1 MGKKEKKDKQPSQAS
16 ILKAEMEARD
26 RKIKNILIAV
36 SIVTLLVI
44 ASMTAVG
51 MKGKPRS
58 ATPNINASA
67 PSPKGAFA
75 AESPFAFGVPY
86 GSNPNA
92 PVMEL
97 FEDFQCPACKALED
111 ANGKGII
118 QLADEGKILLV
129 YRPVNFLDNGLGNT
143 ASTRAANAFGCAV
156 DAGVTKIYHDLI
168 FANQPRSEGTGYTD
182 ANLDSFAVAA
192 DLSEEKLEEWRSCVA
207 NRTYYDWIANSM
219 NEFNE
224 EKLTGTPTVRFQG
237 KVVDNMVV
245 ATPAKLTEL
254 VENAK

>member
-1 MGKKEKKDKQPSQAS
+1 MSKKEKQPTQAS
-16 ILKAEMEARD
+16 IRKAAEEARD

-36 SIVTLLVI
+36 SIVTLLII
-44 ASMTAVG
+44 AAMTAIA
-51 MKGKPRS
+51 MQGKPRS
-58 ATPNINASA
+58 ATPNVNASA
-67 PSPKGAFA
+67 PRPAGAFDA
-75 AESPFAFGVPY
+75 TSPYAFGVPY
-86 GSNPNA
+86 GSNPDA

-118 QLADEGKILLV
+118 QLADEGKVLLV

-156 DAGVTKIYHDLI
+156 DAGVGQLYHDLT

-182 ANLDSFAVAA
+182 ANLESFAVAA
-192 DLSEEKLEEWRSCVA
+192 DLTGSKLDAWKACVA

-219 NEFNE
+219 NEFNK

-237 KVVDNMVV
+237 KIVDNMVV
-245 ATPAKLTEL
+245 ATPDKLNEL
-254 VENAK
+254 VANAK